1 MNKFQN
7 VSFKSISDFLSYLP
21 EEELFIVERLRELIF
36 DCIPDAKEK
45 LSYNVPFYSRF
56 SRICF
61 IWPGSVPWGTIK
73 SGVLL
78 GFCKGHLLS
87 DISYLE
93 VGERKEVYT
102 KTFYNLKE
110 INTPVI
116 RQLLHEAAVIDEEEA
131 RLKKKMRR

>member
-45 LSYNVPFYSRF
+45 LSYNVPFYYRF

-61 IWPGSVPWGTIK
+61 IWPGSVPWGNIK

-87 DISYLE
+87 DISCLE

-102 KTFYNLKE
+102 KTFHNLKE
-110 INTPVI
+110 INTHVI
-116 RQLLHEAAVIDEEEA
+116 RQLLHEAAVVDEEA